1 MGSEFFIMIL
11 KILVFL
17 PTILGLIYLSLKYG
31 GTKLQHIQNGRFI
44 KVLERIPLSKEN
56 SLIVT
61 KIGDKGYV
69 VSSSQGKV
77 EILLELKEE
86 ELEKLEA
93 SKIVLGSQFAQYGS
107 IKDLY
112 EKLNRRKTK
121 DE

>member
-1 MGSEFFIMIL
+1 MGSEFFIMII
-11 KILVFL
+11 KVLVFL

-31 GTKLQHIQNGRFI
+31 GTKLQSIQNGRFI
-44 KVLERIPLSKEN
+44 KILERVHLSKEN
-56 SLIVT
+56 SLVVT
-61 KIGDKGYV
+61 RIGDKGYV